1 MRESRPKHLWEGVE
15 MQSPIR
21 QGSRR
26 RTPTVRGDDGF
37 TLIEV
42 LIAVAVMSVGVAAT
56 MRVFGAAGRTT
67 VRAQQHEVAVQQAQ
81 AEVDRLAAFSYGE
94 LALTSTPVSSSDP
107 KNPGYKVAGTDFA
120 VRSDLT
126 EPFVLSPGA
135 GATAK
140 VEPGPQTFAVGAGG
154 ATTVGKLYRYVTW
167 RNENCPLSLCEGE
180 QNTKRVTVA
189 VSLDPMVGSTAAPP
203 VWVSTVVV
211 DPDTAPPG
219 SQAPPGGAPGGGDAV
234 TADSFYLYDTPCGQ
248 GTRQPQT
255 GSHPTR
261 NTASAGSTAA
271 ESSVCEHPDPDHQPD
286 LMGGSAP
293 TGDSSTPVYE
303 YSSDL
308 AGDYLGGLAMVNA
321 GSSCEHS
328 YPAADANDPQGPSK
342 WSVHAW
348 STGPM
353 PVVYHLDG
361 QVTLSL
367 FTSTLAGASG
377 SGRLCA
383 TLIDRTVTSGV
394 PSDRV
399 IGSAVYSLPSWP
411 LSMRRVTFT
420 FELNEAEDV
429 PDGHRLVLAL
439 HLREES
445 THDVAL
451 LYDHP
456 LYPSLLEVA
465 TPTPL

>member
-1 MRESRPKHLWEGVE
+1 
-15 MQSPIR
+15 MQSR
-21 QGSRR
+21 AWQGGSRAHIVR
-26 RTPTVRGDDGF
+26 REEGF
-37 TLIEV
+37 TLIEI

-81 AEVDRLAAFSYGE
+81 AEIDRLAAVAYGE
-94 LALTSTPVSSSDP
+94 LALTSTPPASTDP
-107 KNPGYKVAGTDFA
+107 KNPGYRVSGANFT
-120 VRSDLT
+120 VRSDLS

-140 VEPGPQTFAVGAGG
+140 VDPGPQTFAVGMGG
-154 ATTVGKLYRYVTW
+154 ATSVGKLYRYVTW
-167 RNENCPLSLCEGE
+167 RNEDCPLSLCEGD
-180 QNTKRVTVA
+180 QNTKRVLVATTV
-189 VSLDPMVGSTAAPP
+189 DPMPGVAASAP
-203 VWVSTVVV
+203 VWVSTIVV
-211 DPDTAPPG
+211 DPNTAPPG
-219 SQAPPGGAPGGGDAV
+219 SQAPPGGAPGAGTNPV

-248 GTRQPQT
+248 ATRQPQI

-261 NTASAGSTAA
+261 NTAAAGTTAT

-286 LMGGSAP
+286 LMRGSAP
-293 TGDSSTPVYE
+293 PGNQSTPIFE

-308 AGDYLGGLAMVNA
+308 AGNYLGGLAMVNA
-321 GSSCEHS
+321 GSTCKHS
-328 YPAADANDPQGPSK
+328 YPAADANDLQKPSK
-342 WSVHAW
+342 WSVHSW
-348 STGPM
+348 STGAM
-353 PVVYHLDG
+353 TSTYHLDG

-367 FTSTLAGASG
+367 FTATLGGVSG

-383 TLIDRTVTSGV
+383 TVIDRSVSDGV
-394 PSDRV
+394 PTDRV
-399 IGSAVYSLPSWP
+399 IGSAVYDLSSWP
-411 LSMRRVTFT
+411 LTMRRVTFT
-420 FELNEAEDV
+420 FYLGQAEDIPV
-429 PDGHRLVLAL
+429 GNRLVLAL

-445 THDVAL
+445 AHDVAI